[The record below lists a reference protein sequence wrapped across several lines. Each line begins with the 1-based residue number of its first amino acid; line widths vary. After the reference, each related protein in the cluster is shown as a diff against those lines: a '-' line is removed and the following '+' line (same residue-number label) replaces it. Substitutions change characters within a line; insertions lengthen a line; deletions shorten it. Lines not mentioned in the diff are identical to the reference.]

1 MGGAEGNDEGCA
13 GPADQRIWH
22 SSLPVSSRSNTLLVL
37 SKSQICWR
45 LIFTALDIFSLLHVT
60 EVLSN
65 CFAKKESFACYFSSG
80 FPLDLENL
88 ENLEK

>member
-1 MGGAEGNDEGCA
+1 MGGAEGNDEGYA
-13 GPADQRIWH
+13 GPTGQRIWH

-45 LIFTALDIFSLLHVT
+45 LTFTALDIFSLLDVT

-65 CFAKKESFACYFSSG
+65 WFAKKESFACYFSCQG
-80 FPLDLENL
+80 FN
-88 ENLEK
+88 